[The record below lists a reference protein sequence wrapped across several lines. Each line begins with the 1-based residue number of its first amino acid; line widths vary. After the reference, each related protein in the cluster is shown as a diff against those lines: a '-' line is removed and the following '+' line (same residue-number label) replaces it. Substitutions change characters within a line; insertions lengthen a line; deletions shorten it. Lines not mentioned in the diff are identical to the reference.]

1 MNSTLID
8 FNNFMDG
15 PSAFPQPDQDLK
27 LLLDQLSLVLPKQ
40 PPPRIAAKA
49 AIRDMVKPNL

>member
-1 MNSTLID
+1 
-8 FNNFMDG
+8 MDG